1 MAEKFKDMDTFKS
14 SYSSRVMCLTH
25 DTSNALH
32 LTLNIIVSLI
42 KLLLNKDF
50 NCVLPRSFQS
60 DRFEEEYGNYCQ
72 SLGGY

>member
-1 MAEKFKDMDTFKS
+1 MLLLAEKFKDMDTFKS

-50 NCVLPRSFQS
+50 NCVLLGSFQS
-60 DRFEEEYGNYCQ
+60 DRLEGESGIFRQ
-72 SLGGY
+72 RK